1 MSSTTTSKLQV
12 CESLIQEHRQMETL
26 LAQLEPGLNDLLSNP
41 GPEQEEAVRAI
52 MAQIVPE
59 MNTHFACEAQVL
71 FPAVSPYHPMVL
83 MEVEHEELIALR
95 QELLDILGQ
104 SAIGNEDANK
114 LQAVGTRF
122 ISDMLDHIGRE
133 DGGVFPTCE
142 RALSDDQK
150 QMVIEGMAE
159 LRAKARLQPTPAIE
173 CPNRS
178 FEIQQLNLTMPA
190 QRAVFSERM
199 VDAEGLEIKHLVIQ
213 AGKSIPD
220 HWAPKQ
226 GTLICLQGQGLFQAN
241 DREIQLVPGTTIIM
255 SPQLRHAIQAD
266 TDCHL
271 LLILH

>member
-1 MSSTTTSKLQV
+1 MEAMLTRLEHCLGSLTSQKP
-12 CESLIQEHRQMETL
+12 E
-26 LAQLEPGLNDLLSNP
+26 LA
-41 GPEQEEAVRAI
+41 EAIRTI

-59 MNTHFACEAQVL
+59 MNTHFACEEQIL
-71 FPAVSPYHPMVL
+71 FPAVTPYHPMVL
-83 MEVEHEELIALR
+83 MEVEHEELMALR

-104 SAIGNEDANK
+104 STINAAEVSQ

-142 RALSDDQK
+142 RALSQTEK
-150 QMVIEGMAE
+150 QAVIEGMAE
-159 LRAKARLQPTPAIE
+159 LRAKAKRQPTPAIQRPE
-173 CPNRS
+173 RS
-178 FEIQQLNLTMPA
+178 FETQQIDLTTPA
-190 QRAVFSERM
+190 QRAVFSERLLD
-199 VDAEGLEIKHLVIQ
+199 DAGLEVKHLMIQ

-226 GTLICLQGQGLFQAN
+226 GTLICLQGQGVFQADN
-241 DREIQLVPGTTIIM
+241 RKIPLISGTTIIM
-255 SPQLRHAIQAD
+255 SPQLRHAVQAD